1 MNSFQERIAALHRQK
16 LIFNEEK
23 LRRRGGSYDTDDHG
37 WIPLD
42 LSRKV
47 RRFADPVS
55 GLCTGMDAVSRV
67 FVDYLDAHPCYAHP
81 LSAVAGCWIGNLPY
95 MDEGWKPEHLFTR
108 AESIMQKY
116 NINSRG
122 HYAMN
127 HSAPDLAIGL
137 DLGWGG
143 LVQKIH
149 RHRNRNP
156 KCPDSE
162 EFYDGQERLVRA
174 LQRLIARTAQH
185 CRESAGETEGF
196 EKENLL
202 TLAEMNDYL
211 VSGAPRTLREAVQWI
226 AWYDDID
233 RMYFNGGAG
242 QEIDTL
248 LYPYYKRDKENGL
261 IPDDLEAVW
270 YFSSMFFNDPHYHMI
285 GGQNPVD
292 GSDVT
297 NALSFLVLEGQHAL
311 GIPNNLALR
320 IHENTNEELFTRAV
334 RNLFE
339 DGTGVCYS
347 LSNGLDTGFKRNGY
361 PAALA
366 RMRSKVGC
374 NWTALPG
381 IEYALQDVTRLD
393 LAKPLLLALDDLLAS
408 KEERTMESL
417 WRIYVGHLSAAVEII
432 KDGVDWHVRYKH
444 HNKPELV
451 LNLLCHGPIER
462 GIDISAGGVD
472 LMHFA
477 CDAISLATAANSFAA
492 IERRVVREKR
502 LTMERLKD
510 VLDANYAGFEDIR
523 LMLKS
528 VPQYGAGN
536 TLADGYALRISRLFS
551 DLVRGTPTKDGFT
564 VLPGI
569 FSHGDVYLHGKNLG
583 ATPNGRFAGDPISH
597 SADPDPGFLPGG
609 GTVPTAKANAVAR
622 VQSGWGNSTPLQVDI
637 DARLAGEAGGVNN
650 IKAFIRAHNQMGGTL
665 VNINVISKKK
675 ILEAHADPSKY
686 PDLVVRVTGYSAF
699 FHSLSPEYRQQVVD
713 RWLALCD

>member
-1 MNSFQERIAALHRQK
+1 MNNYSERIAALHRQK

-23 LRRRGGSYDTDDHG
+23 LRRRGGSYNTDDHG

-42 LSRKV
+42 STREV
-47 RRFADPVS
+47 RRFEDAS
-55 GLCTGMDAVSRV
+55 CGRCTGMDAVSRV
-67 FVDYLDAHPCYAHP
+67 FEDYLDAHPCYAHP
-81 LSAVAGCWIGNLPY
+81 LSAIAGCWIGNLPY
-95 MDEGWKPEHLFTR
+95 MNEGWRSEHLFER
-108 AESIMQKY
+108 AEPIMEKY

-127 HSAPDLAIGL
+127 HSAPDLSIGL

-143 LVQKIH
+143 LLEKI
-149 RHRNRNP
+149 RSYRNRNP
-156 KCPDSE
+156 KTPESE
-162 EFYDGQERLVRA
+162 AFYDGQERLVLA
-174 LQRLIARTAQH
+174 TQRYVARTALY
-185 CRESAGETEGF
+185 CREQAREAEGF
-196 EKENLL
+196 AKENLL
-202 TLAEMNDYL
+202 AMADMNDYL
-211 VSGAPRTLREAVQWI
+211 VSCAPRTLREAVQWI

-248 LYPYYKRDKENGL
+248 LYHYYQRDKENGL
-261 IPDDLEAVW
+261 IPDDEEVVW
-270 YFSSMFFNDPHYHMI
+270 YFSSMYFNDPHYHMI

-292 GSDVT
+292 GSDVS
-297 NALSFLVLEGQHAL
+297 NALSFLVLEGQHRLA
-311 GIPNNLALR
+311 IPNNLALR
-320 IHENTNEELFTRAV
+320 IHENTNEALFTKAV
-334 RNLFE
+334 KNLFE

-347 LSNGLDTGFKRNGY
+347 LSGGLDTGFMRNGH

-366 RMRSKVGC
+366 RMRAKVGC

-408 KEERTMESL
+408 DAERTMENL
-417 WRIYVGHLSAAVEII
+417 WDIYVKHIKIAVEII
-432 KDGVDWHVRYKH
+432 KDGVDWHVRYKRY
-444 HNKPELV
+444 NKPELV
-451 LNLLCHGPIER
+451 LNLLSHGPIER
-462 GIDISAGGVD
+462 GIDMSAGGVD

-477 CDAISLATAANSFAA
+477 CDAISLATAANAFAA
-492 IERRVVREKR
+492 MEQRVVREKR
-502 LTMERLKD
+502 LSMEQLKEILD
-510 VLDANYAGFEDIR
+510 VNFAGFEDIR

-528 VPQYGAGN
+528 VPQYGAGD
-536 TLADGYALRISRLFS
+536 TVADAYARRISRLYT
-551 DLVRGTPTKDGFT
+551 DLMRGTPTKDGFT

-569 FSHGDVYLHGKNLG
+569 FSHGDVYAYGRNLG
-583 ATPNGRFAGDPISH
+583 ATPNGRFAGEPISH

-609 GTVPTAKANAVAR
+609 GTAPTAKANAVAG

-637 DARLAGEAGGVNN
+637 DARLARENGGIEN

-665 VNINVISKKK
+665 ININIVSKEK
-675 ILEAHADPSKY
+675 IVEAHADPLKY

-713 RWLALCD
+713 RWLAV